1 MVSHLVFYQLGL
13 VALVWLFL
21 MLSGL
26 WPSEPAA
33 ARLMPPKPLRPR
45 CKPSK
50 KPQPFPGLT
59 RKPCCAAC
67 KQAIEAPKLQPSPPP
82 PPTIAST
89 RGRRRHVDT
98 SQHFCPAPDCR
109 YGGWLG
115 LGNITSNGHPS
126 GGPWR
131 QLYCSKCRGYFLETH
146 GTPCHGKRVAPDLL
160 VWAVGALAEGLG
172 IRAVARVFE
181 VDPNTVL
188 QWLVEV
194 AEQLQAFSQY
204 FLHDVRVTQ
213 VQLDELFAL
222 LSAVRTG
229 EVSEAEAIQCLSP
242 SPHWVWTAIDPE
254 SKLLLGLDVGERTL
268 AMAQC
273 VVHQVAEVLAP
284 GCMPLF
290 LTDGF
295 KEYTTAL
302 LTHYGHWVQPS
313 RRQATGPAPKPRW
326 LPLPGLL
333 YAQVIK
339 TVRRRRLVRV
349 SHRVVFGTLEAVQQV
364 LAACGWQI
372 NTAFVERLNLSLRQH
387 VAAIGRRVSTLC
399 KGEEG
404 LHQQLALYHVYYN
417 FCLPHASLRQALPQ
431 PLPTHGTGSAKRWQ
445 PRTPAMA
452 AGLTDHGWTLREV
465 LLFRVPPWPQPA
477 GG

>member
-1 MVSHLVFYQLGL
+1 MVSYLVFYQLGL
-13 VALVWLFL
+13 IALVCLFL

-26 WPSEPAA
+26 WPSAPAA
-33 ARLMPPKPLRPR
+33 ARPMPPKPLLPR
-45 CKPSK
+45 CKHSK
-50 KPQPFPGLT
+50 KPKPFPGLT

-67 KQAIEAPKLQPSPPP
+67 EQVSEAPRLQPSPPP
-82 PPTIAST
+82 PPTIPST

-98 SQHFCPAPDCR
+98 SHHFCPDPACR

-115 LGNITSNGHPS
+115 RGNITANGHPS

-146 GTPCHGKRVAPDLL
+146 GTPLHGKRGSPNRL

-188 QWLVEV
+188 AWLVEV
-194 AEQLQAFSQY
+194 ADHAAAFSQY
-204 FLHDVRVTQ
+204 FLHDVCVTQ

-222 LSAVRTG
+222 LSAVKAG
-229 EVSEAEAIQCLSP
+229 DISEHEAIQRLSR
-242 SPHWVWTAIDPE
+242 SPHWVWVAMDPVT
-254 SKLLLGLDVGERTL
+254 KLLLGLDIGERTL

-273 VVHQVAEVLAP
+273 VVHQVSQVLAP
-284 GCMPLF
+284 GCVPLF

-302 LTHYGHWVQPS
+302 LTHYGQWVQSP
-313 RRQATGPAPKPRW
+313 RQRAQGPAPKPRW
-326 LPLPGLL
+326 MPLPGLL
-333 YAQVIK
+333 YAQVVK

-349 SHRVVFGTLEAVQQV
+349 RHRVVFGTLAAIQQV

-372 NTAFVERLNLSLRQH
+372 NTAFVERLNLTIRQH
-387 VAAIGRRVSTLC
+387 VAAVGRRVSTLC
-399 KGEEG
+399 KGEDG
-404 LHQQLALYHVYYN
+404 MRQQLALYHVYYN
-417 FCLPHASLRQALPQ
+417 FCLPHASLRVSLPQ
-431 PLPTHGTGSAKRWQ
+431 PLPTNGTGSAKQWR

-452 AGLTDHGWTLREV
+452 AGLTDRVWTLREV
-465 LLFRVPPWPQPA
+465 LLSRVPPWPQPVQA
-477 GG
+477 